1 MSSGSVG
8 ARSLFEC
15 GIINTTHMEKH
26 KPELEFVTSSEEILR
41 ILIHSKEYGN
51 VVGISSPLLGAG
63 IFITAV
69 EKVILDYEVV
79 VVLKPR
85 DVNGRTLDKNIL
97 KLTELTCACAFRSRF
112 DKLVQKATLV
122 GTDAGVYSY

>member
-1 MSSGSVG
+1 MWMREAERGCQL
-8 ARSLFEC
+8 SLFNL
-15 GIINTTHMEKH
+15 IYMEKH

-51 VVGISSPLLGAG
+51 VVGVSSPFLGAG

-79 VVLKPR
+79 IQLKPM
-85 DVNGRTLDKNIL
+85 DVNGEHLQKHIL
-97 KLTELTCACAFRSRF
+97 KLTDITCACAFKSRF
-112 DKLVQKATLV
+112 EKLYHPVLHENVA
-122 GTDAGVYSY
+122 AGVYS

>member
-1 MSSGSVG
+1 
-8 ARSLFEC
+8 
-15 GIINTTHMEKH
+15 MEKH

-51 VVGISSPLLGAG
+51 VVGVSSPFLGAG

-79 VVLKPR
+79 IQLKPM
-85 DVNGRTLDKNIL
+85 DVNGEHLQKHVL
-97 KLTELTCACAFRSRF
+97 KLTDITCACAFKSRF
-112 DKLVQKATLV
+112 EKLYHPLPHENVE
-122 GTDAGVYSY
+122 AGVYS